1 MIPPISSCAGESPP
15 KYLELQ
21 YNSPSFKGR
30 YQVGVFMSIMRVHST
45 LNDLPHFP
53 FLYPKD
59 KADAMR
65 SALQLRYRLLPHM
78 YSLAHVQYSH
88 GLPIARPLFMEFPQD
103 LSVVNTVRDARTHS

>member
-1 MIPPISSCAGESPP
+1 
-15 KYLELQ
+15 
-21 YNSPSFKGR
+21 
-30 YQVGVFMSIMRVHST
+30 MRVHST

-78 YSLAHVQYSH
+78 YSLAHVQYSQ
-88 GLPIARPLFMEFPQD
+88 GLPMARPLFMEFPQD
-103 LSVVNTVRDARTHS
+103 LSVVNTVRNTCTRSYTLFTRPAHNSSQVDQWMSGDSLMVAPILTSSDG